1 MRTSCQFHG
10 SGGGG
15 AAVNAAVEESRKL
28 RKQVGQLKGTVS
40 KLENNERRMRVTAAE
55 REKEYEKERTDLKKK
70 IQQKR
75 AELDEAVRKKDE
87 FEKKKSK
94 ILIELL
100 RKDERIYFLQEKLKQ
115 HRIELKEFKRS
126 STPGS
131 HQSP

>member
-1 MRTSCQFHG
+1 
-10 SGGGG
+10 
-15 AAVNAAVEESRKL
+15 
-28 RKQVGQLKGTVS
+28 
-40 KLENNERRMRVTAAE
+40 MRVTAAE